1 MDKAFI
7 ATEGNLQSSSV
18 IFSSPEALAHTKWR
32 EALENPL
39 VSKRICAIV
48 VVWCCRPFPDRS
60 LGKGSGD
67 MAIPKLFWWNTEV
80 ASIIS

>member
-39 VSKRICAIV
+39 VSKRVCAIV
-48 VVWCCRPFPDRS
+48 VVWRCRPFPDRS
-60 LGKGSGD
+60 SGKGLVTWLYRSCSGG
-67 MAIPKLFWWNTEV
+67 IRKWPV
-80 ASIIS
+80 